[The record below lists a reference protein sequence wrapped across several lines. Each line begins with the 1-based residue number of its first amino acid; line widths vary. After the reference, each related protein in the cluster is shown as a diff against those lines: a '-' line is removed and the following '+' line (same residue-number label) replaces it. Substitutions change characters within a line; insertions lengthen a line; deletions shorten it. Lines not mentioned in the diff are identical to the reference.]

1 MRRYPLSAR
10 GWRRHGASLEGLGM
24 ASAASAVLGRGVESG
39 SVCEKTEID
48 KATGARSGRRRG
60 VSCCWRA
67 NDSVKASTEE
77 RRAAR
82 QQSPPTRG

>member
-1 MRRYPLSAR
+1 
-10 GWRRHGASLEGLGM
+10 M

-67 NDSVKASTEE
+67 NDSVRALTEE
-77 RRAAR
+77 GRMTASRH
-82 QQSPPTRG
+82 SPKRDE